1 MGFPLKVFSIKR
13 NLVFM
18 NNLYCKVAAA
28 SVGIALGFTLG
39 VNKEAK
45 AATFILANPEVF
57 FLEGSADGW
66 ERNSLWGSTDD
77 ISRLDPYS
85 VRKLYADY
93 ERRAF
98 YEFDIGNLS
107 LAPNTVIR
115 RAILKTPLRKIWH
128 KDEPNSPD
136 DDYLFLRLFGY
147 VGNGRAD
154 LSDFVAGVSID
165 VRELI
170 SPSLDPRIPR
180 DSIDFDVTPFVNKRV
195 NSSDDFAGFSFG
207 IEGYIVINSEATL
220 RDDYNAPPSLI
231 IETADATVPEP
242 TTIFGSAIGLCL
254 GGWLKRKKSN
264 QQKKTIPQ
272 H

>member
-1 MGFPLKVFSIKR
+1 
-13 NLVFM
+13 M
-18 NNLYCKVAAA
+18 NNLYRKVAAA
-28 SVGIALGFTLG
+28 SVGIALGFTL
-39 VNKEAK
+39 VANKEAK
-45 AATFILANPEVF
+45 AATFTLTDPEVF
-57 FLEGSADGW
+57 FVEGRTRGSA
-66 ERNSLWGSTDD
+66 
-77 ISRLDPYS
+77 YS
-85 VRKLYADY
+85 VLGSRTDILGPNSFSVQKLYTDF

-115 RAILKTPLRKIWH
+115 RAILKTPLR
-128 KDEPNSPD
+128 DVSRNNYD
-136 DDYLFLRLFGY
+136 AYLFLRLFGY

-154 LSDFVAGVSID
+154 LSDFDAGVSIG
-165 VRELI
+165 VGEVMGPN
-170 SPSLDPRIPR
+170 SYPTIPL
-180 DSIDFDVTPFVNKRV
+180 DSIDFDVTPFINKQV
-195 NSSDDFAGFSFG
+195 NSRDDFAGFGFRLQG
-207 IEGYIVINSEATL
+207 LHLLNSRATL

>member
-1 MGFPLKVFSIKR
+1 LP
-13 NLVFM
+13 
-18 NNLYCKVAAA
+18 
-28 SVGIALGFTLG
+28 
-39 VNKEAK
+39 
-45 AATFILANPEVF
+45 
-57 FLEGSADGW
+57 
-66 ERNSLWGSTDD
+66 
-77 ISRLDPYS
+77 
-85 VRKLYADY
+85 
-93 ERRAF
+93 
-98 YEFDIGNLS
+98 

-115 RAILKTPLRKIWH
+115 RAILKTPLRNVR
-128 KDEPNSPD
+128 PTSGS
-136 DDYLFLRLFGY
+136 LVLRLLGY
-147 VGNGRAD
+147 VGNGKAD
-154 LSDFVAGVSID
+154 LSDFDAGVRIGGEEVMD
-165 VRELI
+165 VN
-170 SPSLDPRIPR
+170 SSPRIPR
-180 DSIDFDVTPFVNKRV
+180 DSIDFDVTPFVNKRI